1 MTLGRTTSRS
11 AQAVTRLSA
20 QSFVC
25 LKIIEESFLG
35 RWPSAFTCND
45 ESYVSSFLV
54 VIHVFVIQSGE
65 GPTWCTPIK
74 IQAPQGQVTL
84 CSENFPESS
93 LLRLWPLPLGVSFHD
108 DLTSDKKMK
117 KLLVLVLL
125 VAYTAAGPTNVPVQS
140 SQGLNCLEHDNDEF
154 FSCMFVKTVTAI
166 NRAARSSDIEIASGI
181 TFVRDTPSKFL

>member
-11 AQAVTRLSA
+11 AQAVTRLSTR
-20 QSFVC
+20 SFVC

-93 LLRLWPLPLGVSFHD
+93 LLRLWPLPLGASFHD
-108 DLTSDKKMK
+108 DLTSDEKDEEI
-117 KLLVLVLL
+117 LS
-125 VAYTAAGPTNVPVQS
+125 TATSRCLYRSRTYQS
-140 SQGLNCLEHDNDEF
+140 S
-154 FSCMFVKTVTAI
+154 
-166 NRAARSSDIEIASGI
+166 RAVISGFELFGARWWLLQLHVRQDRHCYQQSGPIEWH
-181 TFVRDTPSKFL
+181 RDCQWHHFRTRHPE